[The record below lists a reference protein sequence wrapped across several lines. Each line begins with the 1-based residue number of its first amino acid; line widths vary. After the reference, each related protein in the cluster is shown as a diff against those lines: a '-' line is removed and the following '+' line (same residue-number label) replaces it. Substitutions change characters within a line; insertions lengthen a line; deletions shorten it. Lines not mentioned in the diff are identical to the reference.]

1 MPQSSFA
8 FCPSLL
14 RRAKRLPSLA
24 TRLGSARHQRGV
36 RSFTFHGHAPGG
48 GAWRALETGVEYRN
62 VVPGDLVVVRD
73 KRHALELRLRNE

>member
-24 TRLGSARHQRGV
+24 TRLGSARHRRGSGLS
-36 RSFTFHGHAPGG
+36 RFTGYAPRR